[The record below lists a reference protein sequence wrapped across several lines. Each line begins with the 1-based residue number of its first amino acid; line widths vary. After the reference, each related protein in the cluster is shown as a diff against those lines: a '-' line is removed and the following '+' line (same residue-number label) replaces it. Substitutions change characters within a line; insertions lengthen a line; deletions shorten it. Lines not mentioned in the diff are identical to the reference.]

1 MTVLRRRFLLS
12 FGLFLALPALPLGSA
27 HAQGEVVVRIV
38 TDAATGQP
46 RYDPSLVRIQPGDTV
61 VFANRGHV
69 HASRTVPGMHPPE
82 AELWWGQVGE
92 DIRVTFTVP
101 GVYGHK
107 CGGSYRQGLIGL
119 VVVGD
124 PSPNL
129 EAARAVAHP
138 PAAAKRLDAL
148 FAELTAPN

>member
-1 MTVLRRRFLLS
+1 MVILRRKLWAAC
-12 FGLFLALPALPLGSA
+12 GLFLALLVLPVGPG
-27 HAQGEVVVRIV
+27 HAEGEVVVRIV
-38 TDAATGQP
+38 TDPATGQP
-46 RYDPSLVRIQPGDTV
+46 RYDPPLVRIEPGETV

-82 AELWWGQVGE
+82 APLWWGQVGE
-92 DIRVTFTVP
+92 DVSVTFTVP

-129 EAARAVAHP
+129 EAARAVPHP
-138 PAAAKRLDAL
+138 PIAAKLLDDL
-148 FAELTAPN
+148 FAELTAQN

>member
-1 MTVLRRRFLLS
+1 MVVLRRSVLAS
-12 FGLFLALPALPLGSA
+12 CCLFLALLALPLGLTY
-27 HAQGEVVVRIV
+27 AQGEVVVRIV
-38 TDAATGQP
+38 ADPLTGQP
-46 RYDPSLVRIQPGDTV
+46 RYDPPLVQIEPGDSV

-69 HASRTVPGMHPPE
+69 HASRTVPGMHPQG

-129 EAARAVAHP
+129 EAARAVPHP
-138 PAAAKRLDAL
+138 PVAARLVDDI

>member
-1 MTVLRRRFLLS
+1 MVALRRRFLLAY
-12 FGLFLALPALPLGSA
+12 GLLLALLVLPLGPA
-27 HAQGEVVVRIV
+27 QAQGEVVVRIV
-38 TDAATGQP
+38 TDPVTGQP
-46 RYDPSLVRIQPGDTV
+46 RYDPPLVRIEPGDTV

-69 HASRTVPGMHPPE
+69 NASRTVPGMHPPE

-92 DIRVTFTVP
+92 DVRITFTVP

-107 CGGSYRQGLIGL
+107 CGASYPQGLIGL

-129 EAARAVAHP
+129 EAARAVPHP
-138 PAAAKRLDAL
+138 PVAAKLLDSL
-148 FAELTAPN
+148 FAELEAPN